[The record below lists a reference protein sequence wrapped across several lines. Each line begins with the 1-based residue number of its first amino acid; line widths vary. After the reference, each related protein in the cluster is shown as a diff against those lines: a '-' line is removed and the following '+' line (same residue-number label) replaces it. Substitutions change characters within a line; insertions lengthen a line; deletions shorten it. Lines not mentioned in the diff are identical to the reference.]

1 MTLQIRLR
9 YSTTYVPALAVR
21 PTLCTKK
28 EGSEEGE
35 KSKSK
40 REKERVSVR
49 EVREARRSRERSRK
63 KERT

>member
-35 KSKSK
+35 KSKK
-40 REKERVSVR
+40 EKERVSVR
-49 EVREARRSRERSRK
+49 EVREARKSRERSRK